1 MKFSKSKDNTPT
13 SSRESSLNRLPL
25 DLLNDNGN
33 PNPNTNT
40 VDINSDYSFP
50 NDVNVQ
56 GTSDHPLGDTIL
68 DTMTH
73 SKAKATSEDI
83 INNIS
88 DSSLKTA
95 AEMFLFLNSC
105 PKDFK
110 SWFLFYEDL
119 FQNDPLLLL

>member
-33 PNPNTNT
+33 PNPNPNT
-40 VDINSDYSFP
+40 ADINSDYSFP

-83 INNIS
+83 INMSKKFMKYLELN
-88 DSSLKTA
+88 D
-95 AEMFLFLNSC
+95 AEMNSQQSQTLQLMDE
-105 PKDFK
+105 KI
-110 SWFLFYEDL
+110 Y
-119 FQNDPLLLL
+119 QNHC